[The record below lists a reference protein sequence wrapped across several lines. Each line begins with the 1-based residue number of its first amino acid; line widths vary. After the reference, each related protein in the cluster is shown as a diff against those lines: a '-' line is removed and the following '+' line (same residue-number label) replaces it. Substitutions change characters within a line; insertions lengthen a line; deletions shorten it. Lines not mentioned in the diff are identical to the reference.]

1 MGQER
6 NEGGLLRGA
15 VAGVL
20 ASAALAGFNYL
31 SGEASEGPMPVL
43 GGTRKQYP
51 WRMGTIA
58 YHVDGPEEGE
68 PLLFV
73 HSIHAAAS
81 SYEFRKNFGFF
92 AQKGYR
98 VYAPDL
104 LGFGLSDHPALT
116 YTDEIYIALLADF
129 VRDVIGGPSHVIASS
144 LGCSFT
150 IAAAARYPERFGAL
164 VLLGPVGLERLHRK
178 APVIGD
184 LFYRFVQSPILGEA
198 FFNALTSPP
207 SLRYFLNKQGY
218 LDPAQVTEEMIA
230 YHYNTA
236 HQPNARFAPGAF
248 VSGALN
254 RDVRAEWSSLK
265 NRLLLVWGYQATTVP
280 VQSGTE
286 FLRLNPRAVING
298 YDANLLPHDEQADA
312 FNADTLTWFQ
322 GRRKD

>member
-1 MGQER
+1 MAQNK

-15 VAGVL
+15 VAGLL

-31 SGEASEGPMPVL
+31 SSEASEAPTPVL
-43 GGTRKQYP
+43 GGTLQQYP
-51 WRMGTIA
+51 WRMGTIR

-73 HSIHAAAS
+73 HGIHAAAS
-81 SYEFRKNFGFF
+81 NYEFRKNFGFF
-92 AQKGYR
+92 ARQGYR

-104 LGFGLSDHPALT
+104 LGFGLSDHPPLP
-116 YTDEIYIALLADF
+116 YSDELFIALLADF
-129 VRDVIGGPSHVIASS
+129 VRDVIGKPSHVIASS
-144 LGCSFT
+144 LGCSFV
-150 IAAAARYPERFGAL
+150 IAAAARYPERFGPL
-164 VLLGPVGLERLHRK
+164 VLVAPVGLDRLHRK
-178 APVIGD
+178 TPILTP

-207 SLRYFLNKQGY
+207 SIRYFLSKQGY
-218 LDPAQVTEEMIA
+218 LDPAQVTDEMVD
-230 YHYNTA
+230 YHYNSA

-254 RDVRAEWSSLK
+254 REVRDEWASLK
-265 NRLLLVWGYQATTVP
+265 NRLLLVWGYQASTVP

-312 FNADTLTWFQ
+312 FNADTLVWFQ